1 MKIGDKVRFLNE
13 VGGGV
18 VSGFQGKNTV
28 LVRDAD
34 GFDIPVLIHECV
46 VVDTDSY
53 NIAKR
58 PTPPAAP
65 HPAKGRRDA
74 DDTADKE
81 KDGRLLPTVAAA
93 PAQTDEED
101 VADRPV
107 TFTPRPVERRGA
119 DVLNVYLAYL
129 PVDARE
135 LSDTAFEAYLVNDS
149 NYYLHFTYLS
159 ASGAGRQL
167 RAEGTVEPNT
177 KVFLEEFRRDAL
189 PELERVAVQ
198 FVAFKRDRLF
208 QPKPAFDVELRL
220 DGTKFYKLHTFGE
233 TDFFDEPAL
242 LCDVVRNDRAVRS
255 VFVDAES
262 LQQAMLKPK
271 EIPARPVKS
280 PARKAPKADGPLEV
294 DLHAAEVLE
303 TTAGMS
309 NKDILDYQLDIFR
322 RTMDEH
328 LKERGKRIVFIHGK
342 GDGVLR
348 QALLRELRTKYKS
361 CQSQDASFR
370 EYGFG
375 ATMVTIR

>member
-81 KDGRLLPTVAAA
+81 KDGRPLPTVAAA

-167 RAEGTVEPNT
+167 RAEGTVEPNM

-242 LCDVVRNDRAVRS
+242 LCDVVRDDRAVRS

-280 PARKAPKADGPLEV
+280 LARKAPKADGPLEV

>member
-53 NIAKR
+53 NIAKH
-58 PTPPAAP
+58 PTPPAAL

-81 KDGRLLPTVAAA
+81 KDGRPLPTVAAA

-107 TFTPRPVERRGA
+107 TFTPRPMERRGA

-242 LCDVVRNDRAVRS
+242 LCDVVRDDRAVRS

-271 EIPARPVKS
+271 DIPARPVKS

>member
-81 KDGRLLPTVAAA
+81 KDGRPLPTVAAA

>member
-58 PTPPAAP
+58 PTPSAAP

-74 DDTADKE
+74 GDTADKE
-81 KDGRLLPTVAAA
+81 KDGRPLPTVAAA

-101 VADRPV
+101 VVDRPV

-119 DVLNVYLAYL
+119 DALNVYLAYL

-271 EIPARPVKS
+271 DFPTRPVKS

>member
-74 DDTADKE
+74 SDTADKE
-81 KDGRLLPTVAAA
+81 KDGRPLPTVAAA

-101 VADRPV
+101 VTDRPV

-119 DVLNVYLAYL
+119 DMLNVYLAYL

-242 LCDVVRNDRAVRS
+242 LCDVVRDDRAVRS

-271 EIPARPVKS
+271 DIPARPVKS

>member
-1 MKIGDKVRFLNE
+1 M
-13 VGGGV
+13 
-18 VSGFQGKNTV
+18 
-28 LVRDAD
+28 
-34 GFDIPVLIHECV
+34 
-46 VVDTDSY
+46 
-53 NIAKR
+53 
-58 PTPPAAP
+58 
-65 HPAKGRRDA
+65 
-74 DDTADKE
+74 
-81 KDGRLLPTVAAA
+81 
-93 PAQTDEED
+93 
-101 VADRPV
+101 
-107 TFTPRPVERRGA
+107 
-119 DVLNVYLAYL
+119 
-129 PVDARE
+129 
-135 LSDTAFEAYLVNDS
+135 
-149 NYYLHFTYLS
+149 
-159 ASGAGRQL
+159 
-167 RAEGTVEPNT
+167 EPNT

-271 EIPARPVKS
+271 DFPTRPVKS

>member
-74 DDTADKE
+74 DDTANKE
-81 KDGRLLPTVAAA
+81 KDGRPLPTVAAA

-159 ASGAGRQL
+159 VSGAGRQL

>member
-53 NIAKR
+53 NITKR

-74 DDTADKE
+74 GDTADKE
-81 KDGRLLPTVAAA
+81 KDGRPLPTVAAA

-101 VADRPV
+101 VTDRPV

-242 LCDVVRNDRAVRS
+242 LCDVVRDDRAVRS

-271 EIPARPVKS
+271 DIPARPVKS

>member
-74 DDTADKE
+74 GDTADKE
-81 KDGRLLPTVAAA
+81 KDGRPLPTVAAA

-101 VADRPV
+101 VTGRPV

-233 TDFFDEPAL
+233 TDFFDEPVL
-242 LCDVVRNDRAVRS
+242 LCDVVRDDRAVRS

-271 EIPARPVKS
+271 DIPARPVKS

>member
-81 KDGRLLPTVAAA
+81 KDGRPLPTVAAA

-101 VADRPV
+101 VVDRPV

-135 LSDTAFEAYLVNDS
+135 LSDTAFEADLVNDS